1 MIEFER
7 ALEEVLR
14 RTRRLDIESL
24 SLKEAIGSVLAEDV
38 KSKFDIP
45 SFHKSAMDGY
55 AVCAKDIESAPVD
68 LKCVGE
74 IPAGRFY
81 PGKVKKGE
89 CVKIM
94 TGSPLPEGA
103 DSVVMI
109 EFTESSPPSFIL
121 PRKGGGGEES
131 EVLPLDGSETP
142 GDRWGCNLVRI
153 LHRVSKGENVCLKGE
168 DIKKGKIVL
177 KKGTVI
183 RAPEVAVLAI
193 LGRAKIRGYRR
204 PKASILCTGDELIE
218 PGHRLLKFS
227 HIYNSNGPM
236 LRSLLSSMNIE
247 NQYLGIA
254 KDKEEDLREKM
265 KKGLKDDLLI
275 LSGGV
280 SMGDY
285 DLVPKVL
292 RSCGVKVIFHKV
304 SIKPGKPILFGL
316 RGRKLIFGVPGNPV
330 STYLTFLILIKPA
343 IEKMIGKKISL
354 EIVKGIIKTDFR
366 QKPGKRKHFL
376 PVDVKMKH
384 NERQIFP
391 VKTYHGS
398 ADIASLL
405 PANGFMVV
413 DADVSFLKKNSKVDI
428 ILW

>member
-7 ALEEVLR
+7 ALQEVLNR
-14 RTRRLDIESL
+14 ARRLGIESL
-24 SLKEAIGSVLAEDV
+24 SLKEAVGSVLAEDV

-55 AVCAKDIESAPVD
+55 ALCAKNLESAPVD
-68 LKCVGE
+68 LRAVGTV
-74 IPAGRFY
+74 PAGGFY

-94 TGSPLPEGA
+94 TGSPLPEGT
-103 DSVVMI
+103 DSVIMI
-109 EFTESSPPSFIL
+109 EFTKDKRE
-121 PRKGGGGEES
+121 
-131 EVLPLDGSETP
+131 P
-142 GDRWGCNLVRI
+142 GWVRI
-153 LHRVSKGENVCLKGE
+153 LRRVSKGENVCLQGE
-168 DIKKGKIVL
+168 DIEKGKIVL
-177 KKGTVI
+177 KKGTLI
-183 RAPEVAVLAI
+183 RVPEVAVLAI
-193 LGRAKIRGYRR
+193 LGRAKIKVYKR
-204 PKASILCTGDELIE
+204 PKVSILCTGDELIE
-218 PGHRLLKFS
+218 PGYRLKSS

-236 LRSLLSSMNIE
+236 ICSLLTSMNIE

-254 KDKEEDLREKM
+254 KDEAKDLKKEIE
-265 KKGLKDDLLI
+265 KGLRDNLFI

-292 RSCGVKVIFHKV
+292 RSCGVKAIFHKV

-316 RGRKLIFGVPGNPV
+316 RGRTLIFGVPGNPV

-343 IEKMIGKKISL
+343 IEEMMGKEISL
-354 EIVKGIIKTDFR
+354 KIEKGILKTDFR

-376 PVDVKMKH
+376 PVYVKMK
-384 NERQIFP
+384 EKQGEVFP
-391 VKTYHGS
+391 VKSYHGS

-405 PANGFMVV
+405 PANGFMMV